1 MDTKTTTEAVPVSI
15 RFSDNLKA
23 LRKLMGLNQKQMADG
38 LGVQPSNYRAY
49 EDLQARPPLEVLHRI
64 QMFTK
69 VGVDVLLGDDLRK
82 HSASSLKQGVSM
94 ELLKPRVTV

>member
-1 MDTKTTTEAVPVSI
+1 MDTTTPAGI

-23 LRKLMGLNQKQMADG
+23 LRTVMGLTQKQMAEHIN
-38 LGVQPSNYRAY
+38 VKYSIYQSY
-49 EDLQARPPLEVLHRI
+49 EDLTARPPLEHLHRI

-82 HSASSLKQGVSM
+82 LTASSLKKGVSM
-94 ELLKPRVTV
+94 ELLKPRVTLP